1 MKHQAKKQTR
11 NQHMPVVIVCIL
23 ILVLAVMGLGMHFI
37 KKYIPTKERMNLTE
51 YYGQPGDGEM
61 AVVLGTEIM
70 EERALMSGDQI
81 YLPLDMVNTYL
92 NQRYYWDSADQQVLY
107 ATPSELQYYPAAE
120 SGEGDVWLKDGT
132 VYLRL
137 GFVQKFTDLDAYVYE
152 NPNRVAIQYR
162 FTGVQTTT
170 AKKDTSIRYQ
180 GGIKSPILTDVKT
193 GDTLIFLEELEDWAQ
208 VATMDGYIGY
218 VQKDMIASA
227 ETKDFERSF
236 EKEEYT
242 YLTMDGKVNELASGD
257 KSGCKCISGGHD
269 RKCQRCKCNFSY
281 MVLYSGHSRKYRK
294 YCVGGLCGTCT

>member
-1 MKHQAKKQTR
+1 
-11 NQHMPVVIVCIL
+11 MPVVIVCIL

-170 AKKDTSIRYQ
+170 AKKIQVSVIRVE
-180 GGIKSPILTDVKT
+180 SSL
-193 GDTLIFLEELEDWAQ
+193 
-208 VATMDGYIGY
+208 
-218 VQKDMIASA
+218 
-227 ETKDFERSF
+227 RS
-236 EKEEYT
+236 
-242 YLTMDGKVNELASGD
+242 
-257 KSGCKCISGGHD
+257 
-269 RKCQRCKCNFSY
+269 
-281 MVLYSGHSRKYRK
+281 
-294 YCVGGLCGTCT
+294 

>member
-107 ATPSELQYYPAAE
+107 ATPVSYTHLPLNGLLEAFDAKSVTVHFS
-120 SGEGDVWLKDGT
+120 SGSKIT
-132 VYLRL
+132 
-137 GFVQKFTDLDAYVYE
+137 
-152 NPNRVAIQYR
+152 
-162 FTGVQTTT
+162 
-170 AKKDTSIRYQ
+170 
-180 GGIKSPILTDVKT
+180 KSAGALT
-193 GDTLIFLEELEDWAQ
+193 
-208 VATMDGYIGY
+208 
-218 VQKDMIASA
+218 
-227 ETKDFERSF
+227 
-236 EKEEYT
+236 
-242 YLTMDGKVNELASGD
+242 
-257 KSGCKCISGGHD
+257 
-269 RKCQRCKCNFSY
+269 
-281 MVLYSGHSRKYRK
+281 
-294 YCVGGLCGTCT
+294 

>member
-11 NQHMPVVIVCIL
+11 NQHTPVVIVCIL

-51 YYGQPGDGEM
+51 YYGQSGDGEM

-170 AKKDTSIRYQ
+170 VKKDTSIRYQ

-193 GDTLIFLEELEDWAQ
+193 GARLLQWMAI
-208 VATMDGYIGY
+208 
-218 VQKDMIASA
+218 
-227 ETKDFERSF
+227 
-236 EKEEYT
+236 
-242 YLTMDGKVNELASGD
+242 
-257 KSGCKCISGGHD
+257 
-269 RKCQRCKCNFSY
+269 
-281 MVLYSGHSRKYRK
+281 
-294 YCVGGLCGTCT
+294 

>member
-120 SGEGDVWLKDGT
+120 MRRRRCMAEGWNSLSASWF
-132 VYLRL
+132 R
-137 GFVQKFTDLDAYVYE
+137 AE
-152 NPNRVAIQYR
+152 IYR
-162 FTGVQTTT
+162 
-170 AKKDTSIRYQ
+170 
-180 GGIKSPILTDVKT
+180 P
-193 GDTLIFLEELEDWAQ
+193 
-208 VATMDGYIGY
+208 
-218 VQKDMIASA
+218 
-227 ETKDFERSF
+227 
-236 EKEEYT
+236 
-242 YLTMDGKVNELASGD
+242 
-257 KSGCKCISGGHD
+257 GCLCI
-269 RKCQRCKCNFSY
+269 
-281 MVLYSGHSRKYRK
+281 
-294 YCVGGLCGTCT
+294 

>member
-70 EERALMSGDQI
+70 EERALMSEDQI

-170 AKKDTSIRYQ
+170 VKKDTSIRYQ
-180 GGIKSPILTDVKT
+180 GGIKSPILTD
-193 GDTLIFLEELEDWAQ
+193 EDG
-208 VATMDGYIGY
+208 GYI
-218 VQKDMIASA
+218 D
-227 ETKDFERSF
+227 
-236 EKEEYT
+236 
-242 YLTMDGKVNELASGD
+242 LSGRTGRLG
-257 KSGCKCISGGHD
+257 SGCYNGW
-269 RKCQRCKCNFSY
+269 
-281 MVLYSGHSRKYRK
+281 LYRICSEGYDSI
-294 YCVGGLCGTCT
+294 C

>member
-137 GFVQKFTDLDAYVYE
+137 GFVQKFTDLDAMYMKIRTE
-152 NPNRVAIQYR
+152 LQSSTDLPECRQRQLKKIQ
-162 FTGVQTTT
+162 V
-170 AKKDTSIRYQ
+170 SVIRWNQ
-180 GGIKSPILTDVKT
+180 VSDPDRC
-193 GDTLIFLEELEDWAQ
+193 EDG
-208 VATMDGYIGY
+208 GYINLSGRTGRLGPGCYNGWLYRICSEGY
-218 VQKDMIASA
+218 DSI
-227 ETKDFERSF
+227 
-236 EKEEYT
+236 
-242 YLTMDGKVNELASGD
+242 
-257 KSGCKCISGGHD
+257 C
-269 RKCQRCKCNFSY
+269 
-281 MVLYSGHSRKYRK
+281 
-294 YCVGGLCGTCT
+294 